1 MTPRTTIPAEITQAA
16 DNASSAAKRAAVA
29 LNRSA
34 TYQSMRLA
42 RIDMQRA
49 ATELGL
55 AIGALDSM
63 MADSVREIAA

>member
-34 TYQSMRLA
+34 TAEGMKLA
-42 RIDMQRA
+42 ERDMSNAINSLYVALQKLEPFLRTG
-49 ATELGL
+49 AT
-55 AIGALDSM
+55 A
-63 MADSVREIAA
+63 

>member
-34 TYQSMRLA
+34 TYQSMCLA
-42 RIDMQRA
+42 DHDLRRAKIEIDC
-49 ATELGL
+49 
-55 AIGALDSM
+55 AIHALDSVM
-63 MADSVREIAA
+63 SEAVRGVAA

>member
-1 MTPRTTIPAEITQAA
+1 MTPQTTIPAEITQAA

-55 AIGALDSM
+55 RLARWM
-63 MADSVREIAA
+63 R

>member
-16 DNASSAAKRAAVA
+16 ENASSAAKRAAVA

-42 RIDMQRA
+42 RIDMQRGID
-49 ATELGL
+49 ELTTSL
-55 AIGALDSM
+55 RKLEELMHAEI
-63 MADSVREIAA
+63 REIAA